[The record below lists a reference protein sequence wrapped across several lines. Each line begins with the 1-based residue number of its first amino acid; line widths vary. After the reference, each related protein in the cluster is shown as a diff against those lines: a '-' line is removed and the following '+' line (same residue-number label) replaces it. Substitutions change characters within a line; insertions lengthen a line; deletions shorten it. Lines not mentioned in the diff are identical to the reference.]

1 MKFAFLFWEI
11 KGHNI
16 INTFQTL
23 KNDEFSKPLLYLQT
37 ILGLDVCIDF
47 ADLEKRSDRDEFI
60 IISFLGIS
68 PFSLRYYWKLFTQYR
83 KNKKYLILF
92 EPPVIEP
99 LSYCRWFHGF
109 FDRVYAY
116 DERLWNSRYKQF
128 TVWKT
133 LEDNRIHPV
142 GFEQKK
148 FVAMVNTYKY
158 SFFPKALFRERIKA
172 VSFFQSTI
180 PNDFDLYGHSR
191 DKKSFLKKIFTG
203 FWKFSTKWRIPDKIQ
218 TLAWYKFNLCF
229 ENSSYNWYITE
240 KLWDSFKAKT
250 VPIYLGAENVKKYIP
265 ADTFIDFRDF
275 WCNYEKL
282 LLFIQHIDEKTYQK
296 YITNISA
303 FLSSKEIEK
312 HFDKERAKDFINK
325 LS

>member
-16 INTFQTL
+16 INTFQSL
-23 KNDEFSKPLLYLQT
+23 QKDEFSKPLLHLPS
-37 ILGLDVCIDF
+37 ILGSDSCMDF

-60 IISFLGIS
+60 IVSFLGIS

-99 LSYCRWFHGF
+99 LSYCRWFHLF
-109 FDRVYAY
+109 FDRIYAY

-128 TVWKT
+128 SVRNT
-133 LEDNRIHPV
+133 LDGNRMEPIP
-142 GFEQKK
+142 FRQKK
-148 FVAMVNTYKY
+148 LLTMVNTYKY
-158 SFFPKALFRERIKA
+158 SFSPKALFRERIKA

-191 DKKSFLKKIFTG
+191 DTKSFLKKIFTWSIS
-203 FWKFSTKWRIPDKIQ
+203 FLTKWRIPDKIE
-218 TLAWYKFNLCF
+218 TLSHYKFNLCF

-282 LLFIQHIDEKTYQK
+282 LSFIQHIDEQTYQK
-296 YITNISA
+296 YIDSIGA
-303 FLSSKEIEK
+303 FLSSEKIKE
-312 HFDKERAKDFINK
+312 HFDQERAKDFIAILK
-325 LS
+325 